1 MPPFPPPA
9 GRAIRSVAS
18 PPVLLLR
25 SFLIHVLQPLRHKN
39 YALFGS
45 SDFIASI
52 GQLVREI
59 ALYWLAYEITGS
71 AMALGILALC
81 EATPRLVLSV
91 LGGVIVDRYDRLRLL
106 TVIQFLCAVPV
117 FAMVVLYFLGV
128 LRFWHIAVLETLLS
142 IIRSMNPTASQS
154 LLHDLVPQ
162 DELMNTVALYSL
174 GFNFARIVGPSL
186 GGVLVL
192 WIGVGGCLIFYGVA
206 LLISGFELLPI
217 RLPVETKIR
226 PSSNWVHEIR
236 EGLDFIRSSP
246 LVMASTLA
254 AYALSAFVGTY
265 QRFLPIF
272 AKDILKTGPAGLGAL
287 TAASGIGAVLSLVFL
302 DAVGRRWRRET
313 LLWFSSK
320 VTPLLL
326 VLFCL
331 SHSLWFSVL
340 LMGLLGAAQILFRTV
355 SRLIIQVE
363 APRELIGRVMSVF
376 LMDQGMRSIGSMI
389 LGGFATIFGAA
400 LGLSLCSVVS
410 IGFTTLTF
418 YRLIGWPN
426 WLNLKIVNEPGSN
439 RQRTS

>member
-1 MPPFPPPA
+1 
-9 GRAIRSVAS
+9 
-18 PPVLLLR
+18 
-25 SFLIHVLQPLRHKN
+25 
-39 YALFGS
+39 
-45 SDFIASI
+45 
-52 GQLVREI
+52 
-59 ALYWLAYEITGS
+59 
-71 AMALGILALC
+71 MALGILALC

-106 TVIQFLCAVPV
+106 TAIQFLCAVPV
-117 FAMVVLYFLGV
+117 FTMVALYFFGV
-128 LRFWHIAVLETLLS
+128 LTFWHIALLETLLS
-142 IIRSMNPTASQS
+142 IIRSMNPTAGQS
-154 LLHDLVPQ
+154 LLHDLVPP

-192 WIGVGGCLIFYGVA
+192 WIGVGGCFIFYGVT

-217 RLPVETKIR
+217 RLAVEARAKALPDWR
-226 PSSNWVHEIR
+226 HEIK

-246 LVMASTLA
+246 LVLSSTLA
-254 AYALSAFVGTY
+254 AYAMSIFVGTY

-272 AKDILKTGPAGLGAL
+272 AKDILKTGPEGLGAL
-287 TAASGIGAVLSLVFL
+287 TAASGVGAVLSLIFL

-326 VLFCL
+326 ILFCL
-331 SHSLWFSVL
+331 SRSLWLSVL

-363 APRELIGRVMSVF
+363 APRELIGRVISIF
-376 LMDQGMRSIGSMI
+376 LMDQGMRSVGSMVM
-389 LGGFATIFGAA
+389 GACATIFGAA

-410 IGFTTLTF
+410 IGFTTFTF

-426 WLNLKIVNEPGSN
+426 GEGVEVLDEPESK
-439 RQRTS
+439 REQTL